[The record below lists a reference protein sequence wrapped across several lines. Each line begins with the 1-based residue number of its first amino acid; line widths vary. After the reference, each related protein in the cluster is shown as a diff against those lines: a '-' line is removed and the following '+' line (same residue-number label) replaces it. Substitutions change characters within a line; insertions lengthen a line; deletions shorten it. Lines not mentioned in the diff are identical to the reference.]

1 MYIYII
7 IIYLYVYI
15 YINIIILFFY
25 ILDLYWNYI
34 GIILELWG
42 FEDLWLLYTCLTSKY
57 HALIEPWWQTIFPTS
72 AEDRPFTWMCIFCC
86 ISFSTLQR
94 RQEGKVSLDEVSGA
108 FSSAQKHP
116 AELRTVDIMI
126 HDTLRISEMCQPL
139 WLLSP
144 CQSGQSALAPASVVQ
159 NSPQRNGL
167 AVLPT
172 IVIIHDRSS
181 LNILTVNWW
190 SMKKKQQ
197 VMPLLHSAVDIN
209 GQWIMYSRWLY
220 ILLFRPALWLFCRLR
235 DLLPGTLVGHFR
247 PMLFLWC
254 YEDKRN
260 MKERMTLRVGVK
272 YSQMYSIGWLWLT
285 SCMSCSILSCSIL
298 GTIELILQ
306 LCHAL
311 PPELQQALAR
321 LPFQSLQVRLPR
333 SSQHRTRSFQAQS
346 ACLPHLPVS
355 SLCCSFRWHPLPRL
369 WPDLSCQDNGTLI
382 NTQDEHLKQT
392 K

>member
-7 IIYLYVYI
+7 I
-15 YINIIILFFY
+15 
-25 ILDLYWNYI
+25 LYWNYI

-126 HDTLRISEMCQPL
+126 HDSLRISEMCQPL

-190 SMKKKQQ
+190 SMKKNKLCLCCTLQWTSM
-197 VMPLLHSAVDIN
+197 VNGSCTLVDCIFYCLGPHFGSSA
-209 GQWIMYSRWLY
+209 GCETCCRGRWLAISDQCSFSDATRTKETWKKGWLSGY
-220 ILLFRPALWLFCRLR
+220 ESNIVKCTVLADFGSHLACLAPFCLAPFLALSNSFCSSAMLCLLSFSRLWLGSR
-235 DLLPGTLVGHFR
+235 
-247 PMLFLWC
+247 
-254 YEDKRN
+254 
-260 MKERMTLRVGVK
+260 
-272 YSQMYSIGWLWLT
+272 
-285 SCMSCSILSCSIL
+285 
-298 GTIELILQ
+298 
-306 LCHAL
+306 
-311 PPELQQALAR
+311 
-321 LPFQSLQVRLPR
+321 
-333 SSQHRTRSFQAQS
+333 
-346 ACLPHLPVS
+346 S
-355 SLCCSFRWHPLPRL
+355 SLCRFGCHDRHSIGLGLSRL
-369 WPDLSCQDNGTLI
+369 SRHVCHICLWVLCAVRFGDTLCLGCGL
-382 NTQDEHLKQT
+382 TCHAKT
-392 K
+392 MARS

>member
-1 MYIYII
+1 MCKEQLQEFQSLGSCGVVLPISLCSSNITLFSCQGTWCFENWDAHPTEAFVNVVKNDMQGLKNGKWQARTKPSGQRKPKQGSLQYTCIYIIILYIYIYYLYIIYIYIIYYYLYIYIYMYIYIYYYI
-7 IIYLYVYI
+7 I
-15 YINIIILFFY
+15 
-25 ILDLYWNYI
+25 YI

-42 FEDLWLLYTCLTSKY
+42 FQDLWLLYTCLTSKY

-159 NSPQRNGL
+159 NSPQRNGP

-190 SMKKKQQ
+190 SMKNNKLCLCCTLQWTSM
-197 VMPLLHSAVDIN
+197 VNGSCTLVDCIFYCSGPHFGSSA
-209 GQWIMYSRWLY
+209 GCETCCRGRWLA
-220 ILLFRPALWLFCRLR
+220 ISDQCSFSDATR
-235 DLLPGTLVGHFR
+235 T
-247 PMLFLWC
+247 
-254 YEDKRN
+254 
-260 MKERMTLRVGVK
+260 KETWK
-272 YSQMYSIGWLWLT
+272 KGWL
-285 SCMSCSILSCSIL
+285 S
-298 GTIELILQ
+298 G
-306 LCHAL
+306 
-311 PPELQQALAR
+311 
-321 LPFQSLQVRLPR
+321 
-333 SSQHRTRSFQAQS
+333 
-346 ACLPHLPVS
+346 
-355 SLCCSFRWHPLPRL
+355 
-369 WPDLSCQDNGTLI
+369 
-382 NTQDEHLKQT
+382 
-392 K
+392 